1 MARAKKKKEPA
12 PAIVRELTPAEH
24 NPCYISDRRNKQL
37 GKSMTK
43 FGDLSGIVFNV
54 RSKRLVC
61 GHQRIKHLS
70 ASAKIRRAPAKDE
83 HGTVAIGSI
92 VSGSRA
98 SWPYREVDWDE
109 KTEKAACIAAN
120 AAGGD
125 FEETKLKGL
134 VLELDQVGFEMDLLN
149 LKTLD
154 QILNEGAEDRQGA
167 NADDL
172 PGVKKKAIARRGDVW
187 ICGEH
192 RIMCGDSTSRQDV
205 QKLMG
210 HAAAAMV
217 FTDPPYGVSYEA
229 KSGDFDVIQG
239 DHKRNDEL
247 HALVTA
253 ALKQATHFTTEDAG
267 FYIWHAWLTRRAFE
281 DAMRDVGLIERQCLV
296 WDKHSIALGHNDYHW
311 AHEPCY
317 YASKDG
323 KKPAFY
329 GDRAQPTLWRAT
341 LRQRA
346 GLATTLGKGVLLTDG
361 NGGSVFLIPKAPK
374 GKKPR
379 SVRMG
384 KDQVLYIETQSNSR
398 TVIEVKRD
406 TDYVHPTQKPVEL
419 ARRAITNS
427 SRPGEAV
434 LDLFGGSGTTLIGCE
449 ITGRQARLMEID
461 PIYVDAT
468 VKRWEEYT
476 GRKATKETKKK

>member
-1 MARAKKKKEPA
+1 MARAKKKTS

-24 NPCYISDRRNKQL
+24 NPRYISDRRSKQL

-43 FGDLSGIVFNV
+43 FGDLSGIVYNV

-70 ASAKIRRAPAKDE
+70 ASAKIRRMPAKDE

-109 KTEKAACIAAN
+109 QTEKAACIAAN

-125 FEETKLKGL
+125 FKDTKLKGL
-134 VLELDQVGFEMDLLN
+134 VLELDQAGFEMDLLN

-154 QILNEGAEDRQGA
+154 QILNEGAEDRKGTD
-167 NADDL
+167 ADDL

-187 ICGEH
+187 VCGEH
-192 RIMCGDSTSRQDV
+192 RIMCGDSTNRKDV

-229 KSGDFDVIQG
+229 KSGDFEVITG
-239 DHKRNDEL
+239 DNKRNDEL

-253 ALKQATHFTTEDAG
+253 ALKQAAHFTTEDAG
-267 FYIWHAWLTRRAFE
+267 FYVWHASSTRKEFD
-281 DAMRDVGLIERQCLV
+281 DALRDAGLVERQYLI
-296 WDKHSIALGHNDYHW
+296 WDKHSITPGHSDYRW

-329 GDRAQPTLWRAT
+329 GDRSQPTTWRAT
-341 LRQRA
+341 LRRRD

-361 NGGSVFLIPKAPK
+361 NGGSVFLLPKAPK

-379 SVRMG
+379 SVRMS
-384 KDQVLYIETQSNSR
+384 KDQTLYIETASNSR

-427 SRPGEAV
+427 SRPGESV

-461 PIYVDAT
+461 PVYVDAT

-476 GRKATKETKKK
+476 GRKAKKETKK